1 MRLSK
6 LALGL
11 GLAAVAVTAAN
22 AAKVTVDLRHEYRTE
37 YGQNFDRICFITA
50 FDNGIGAYV
59 DSSVKSGHILEKP
72 TDPSYKE
79 GQWGDFAA
87 NAVEM
92 SLWWGFKFGNFTVTP
107 GIITETSTDTFYKPY
122 LRLQYNTDFGL
133 WFAVRPRYDYLR
145 NSGGSDPDWKRARV
159 DAWLGYNKD
168 NWGVNYNFTWM
179 KALNDNENG
188 TKQVLFDNKD
198 TNYEHNVAFNYRI
211 GQWNPYAEIGDI
223 GVNSATDKRQMR
235 FRVGVQYTF

>member
-22 AAKVTVDLRHEYRTE
+22 AAKITVDYRHDYRTD
-37 YGQNFDRICFITA
+37 YGQNFDRICFITN

-72 TDPSYKE
+72 TDPSYSE

-107 GIITETSTDTFYKPY
+107 GIITETAADTAYKPY

-145 NSGGSDPDWKRARV
+145 NSGGGQDLKNARL
-159 DAWLGYNKD
+159 DAWVGFNKD
-168 NWGVNYNFTWM
+168 NWGVNYNFTYV
-179 KALNDNENG
+179 KAINDLPNG
-188 TKQVLFDNKD
+188 QKRNLYDGD
-198 TNYEHNVAFNYRI
+198 DYNYEHNVAFNYRI
-211 GQWNPYAEIGDI
+211 GQWNPYVELGDI
-223 GVNSATDKRQMR
+223 ADVAGTDRQQR
-235 FRVGVQYTF
+235 IRVGVQYTF